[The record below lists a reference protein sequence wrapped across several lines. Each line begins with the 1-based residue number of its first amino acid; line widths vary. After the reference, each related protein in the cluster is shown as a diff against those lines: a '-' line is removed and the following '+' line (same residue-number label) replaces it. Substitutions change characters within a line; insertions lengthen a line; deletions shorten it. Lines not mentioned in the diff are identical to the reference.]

1 MGHLVNPISFRLGKT
16 FYWNF
21 VWSTF
26 LKKNY
31 RFLALQDIQ
40 FIKLFD
46 WLLSLNT
53 LYQFG
58 VFFSH
63 FKVYR
68 FHGKLIFFI
77 YFTYDKQQGFG
88 LGPQLKAIKL
98 RKSSKTFLK
107 NSSVLTKKVKIQ
119 KFSTNFINLTKS
131 SLYKKI
137 LKLCINRIANNLF
150 LNSKFFNFLIF
161 YIKNKLVVNQRLA
174 LQKELKKRKNL
185 TVFLKFLFIIKWF
198 IKNIS
203 ENDLNV
209 FSFILYNLQKKKV
222 IHSSQKA
229 LIEEG
234 NTKLKIN
241 SVFLK
246 KINAFFFE
254 KRVLFIFEF
263 LLSKSLDYLNK
274 KKGNARYFIF
284 SKLIDSSTYT
294 SVAHS
299 SSFLIARALIDLM
312 KYKKYSVK
320 RALDML
326 VSNLHIENNVLG
338 YKIAISGRLSRSRRG
353 LYLCK
358 KDGKISLNTVKL
370 PIDYTSTYFK
380 TKFGI
385 CGVKVWLNK
394 RFPMEDLIKENKEKA
409 LSSFFKHKLRI
420 FDFKTSFQEFSFN
433 KKNAFLK
440 YLLINNS
447 KLKAIPDYSI
457 KYSYSNNL
465 EIVKRSI
472 KRKSFYKKNQASFI
486 L

>member
-58 VFFSH
+58 VSFSH

-68 FHGKLIFFI
+68 FHKKLIFFI
-77 YFTYDKQQGFG
+77 YFTYDKSQGFG
-88 LGPQLKAIKL
+88 FGPQFKAIKL
-98 RKSSKTFLK
+98 RKNLNLLENNDLS
-107 NSSVLTKKVKIQ
+107 LTKKVKIL
-119 KFSTNFINLTKS
+119 KFKENNLILKKNNI
-131 SLYKKI
+131 YKKI
-137 LKLCINRIANNLF
+137 LKLFLNRINNNLF
-150 LNSKFFNFLIF
+150 LNSSFFTFLVF
-161 YIKNKLVVNQRLA
+161 YIKTKLNLV
-174 LQKELKKRKNL
+174 QKSYLYNELKNKKKLNNL
-185 TVFLKFLFIIKWF
+185 LKFFFILKWF
-198 IKNIS
+198 IKNLS
-203 ENDLNV
+203 NKELN
-209 FSFILYNLQKKKV
+209 FFIFLIKSFQNKKKK
-222 IHSSQKA
+222 IIKN
-229 LIEEG
+229 LTK
-234 NTKLKIN
+234 NTFEFKIN
-241 SVFLK
+241 SAFLK
-246 KINAFFFE
+246 KINIFFFE
-254 KRVLFIFEF
+254 RRVLFIFEF

-274 KKGNARYFIF
+274 KKKNSRYFIF
-284 SKLIDSSTYT
+284 SKLLDSSMYT
-294 SVAHS
+294 SVAYS
-299 SSFLIARALIDLM
+299 SSFLIARTFIDLM

-320 RALDML
+320 RALDTL
-326 VSNLHIENNVLG
+326 VSNLHNENNILG

-394 RFPMEDLIKENKEKA
+394 KFPMEDLIKENKEKA
-409 LSSFFKHKLRI
+409 LSSFFKQKLCE
-420 FDFKTSFQEFSFN
+420 FNFKTSIQKFN
-433 KKNAFLK
+433 SENIQFLN
-440 YLLINNS
+440 YL
-447 KLKAIPDYSI
+447 KT
-457 KYSYSNNL
+457 NNL
-465 EIVKRSI
+465 KLNADSDYLTKQIFIDNSQIIKRSV
-472 KRKSFYKKNQASFI
+472 KEKSFFKKNQASFI
-486 L
+486 I